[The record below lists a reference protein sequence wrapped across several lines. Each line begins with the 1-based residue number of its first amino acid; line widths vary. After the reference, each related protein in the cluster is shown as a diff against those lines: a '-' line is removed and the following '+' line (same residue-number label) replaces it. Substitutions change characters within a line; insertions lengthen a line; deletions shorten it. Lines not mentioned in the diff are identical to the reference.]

1 MQVHNL
7 AIIFGPSLF
16 CSEDRT
22 GHLRK
27 PSQDKGGKG
36 GGGSKR
42 KSLDKRCPAEDVQQ
56 QQQPTGPT
64 QNLAYRM

>member
-16 CSEDRT
+16 CSDERG

-27 PSQDKGGKG
+27 PSQDKGKNAG
-36 GGGSKR
+36 GKR
-42 KSLDKRCPAEDVQQ
+42 KSLDKKAQQ
-56 QQQPTGPT
+56 EEAANNQQTAGGPT
-64 QNLAYRM
+64 QNLAYRMY